1 QAKRDAALACVCVVS
16 ISDQPAK
23 AASRFACRRTPIPGE
38 SNWLFWI
45 GSFFCSFSP
54 MTTLTAALPLSAA
67 TRPSY
72 KWWVV
77 LMLWFVCFFNYADRQ
92 SITALFPLLQKEFGF
107 GDVQLGWIV
116 PAFAWVYA
124 GFSLPAGLLV
134 DRVSRKHVILAAC
147 IVWSAFTLGTA
158 FCGGFAGFIIVR
170 ALTGLGETFYF
181 PASLSLLSDYHSS
194 KTRSR
199 ALSWHQSAVYAGTIL
214 GSWFSALLAERYGWR
229 FPFYLFGPIGILLAL
244 VLYVCLREPRRG
256 AADAQD

>member
-1 QAKRDAALACVCVVS
+1 MNSPSA
-16 ISDQPAK
+16 
-23 AASRFACRRTPIPGE
+23 TP
-38 SNWLFWI
+38 
-45 GSFFCSFSP
+45 
-54 MTTLTAALPLSAA
+54 PLAA

-107 GDVQLGWIV
+107 DDVQLGWIV

-158 FCGGFAGFIIVR
+158 FCGGFFGVIFFR
-170 ALTGLGETFYF
+170 ALTGLGGTFFF
-181 PASLSLLSDYHSS
+181 PASLSLLGDYHNR
-194 KTRSR
+194 KTPAR
-199 ALSWHQSAVYAGTIL
+199 ALFLAQSAVFAR
-214 GSWFSALLAERYGWR
+214 SH
-229 FPFYLFGPIGILLAL
+229 
-244 VLYVCLREPRRG
+244 
-256 AADAQD
+256 